1 MNTYCAFTFGASP
14 FYILVLYKFP
24 DTVIPDIFKVF
35 DHAHIVFGPV
45 SRIKMF
51 QITAG
56 EISAFK
62 TKFCAVFLKC
72 FAGLNFTSNTCDRFI
87 YVRSSAAWTFVFHP
101 QMTPANTTVYTAR
114 SYQSRFIQ
122 RFHGY
127 LFNSY
132 GVGI

>member
-24 DTVIPDIFKVF
+24 DTVILDIFKVF

-45 SRIKMF
+45 SFIQMF
-51 QITAG
+51 QIITG
-56 EISAFK
+56 KIFAFK
-62 TKFCAVFLKC
+62 TKLSPILLECLTGF
-72 FAGLNFTSNTCDRFI
+72 NFTSNTGDRFI
-87 YVRSSAAWTFVFHP
+87 DVRYSAAWTFVFHP
-101 QMTPANTTVYTAR
+101 QMTPANTTVYTAG